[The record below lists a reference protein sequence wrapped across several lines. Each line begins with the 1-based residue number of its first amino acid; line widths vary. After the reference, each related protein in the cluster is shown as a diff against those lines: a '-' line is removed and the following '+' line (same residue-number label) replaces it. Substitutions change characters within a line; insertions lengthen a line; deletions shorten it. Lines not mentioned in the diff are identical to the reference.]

1 MGKHTRNVLTVKSI
15 AANKATKLRDGGGLW
30 LVTKGGDRYWIF
42 DYRIAGKRREMGV
55 GPLHTVGLAE
65 ARQRAERAREHL
77 RRGIDPIAQRTVEAI
92 EAAKAKDGVV
102 TFGKY
107 ADAYID
113 GAVKARRWSG
123 AKTEANWRNSI
134 KNHAKAIR
142 DKDIAGIGVADVLSV
157 LTPIWA
163 AKPESAD
170 KLRARIETILAAAK
184 VEGLRSGDNPAAWKD
199 NLEHAALHR
208 EEVIEDEIHHPAVPW
223 QALPDVMKS
232 VRSVG
237 TISSAAAEF
246 CILTASRP
254 GMVRHAVWSDFVDDV
269 WIIVAR
275 GMKGRKEHRV
285 PLSPRAL
292 EILKAMKA
300 KRLNDYV
307 FPGVKAKRP
316 LSENTL
322 TKTFVTSGGEGFT
335 VHGTARS
342 SFRDWVRDTGRDE
355 VLGELALAHKVGN
368 AVQRAYARSDAFDRR
383 RDLMNDWAKYLGGE
397 SPAKN

>member
-1 MGKHTRNVLTVKSI
+1 MGSHTRNALTVKAI
-15 AANKATKLRDGGGLW
+15 AASKSVKLRDGGGLW
-30 LVTKGGDRYWIF
+30 LITKGNGRYWIF
-42 DYRIAGKRREMGV
+42 DYTHGGKRRQMGI

-77 RRGIDPIAQRTVEAI
+77 RHGVDPLQHRAVEAI
-92 EAAKAKDGVV
+92 EAAKAKNSVT
-102 TFGKY
+102 TFGTF

-113 GAVKARRWSG
+113 GAVEGKRWSG
-123 AKTEANWRNSI
+123 AKTEANWRNSVE
-134 KNHAKAIR
+134 NHARAIR
-142 DKDIAGIGVADVLSV
+142 DKDIAKIDVADVLSV
-157 LTPIWA
+157 LRPIWGT
-163 AKPESAD
+163 KPETAD
-170 KLRARIETILAAAK
+170 KLRARIETILGAAK
-184 VEGLRSGDNPAAWKD
+184 VEGLRSGDNPAAWKG

-223 QALPDVMKS
+223 QDLPDVMKAI
-232 VRSVG
+232 RGVG
-237 TISSAAAEF
+237 TIASAAVEW

-254 GMVRHAVWSDFVDDV
+254 GMVRQAVWSDLAGDV
-269 WIIVAR
+269 WIIPGR

-285 PLSPRAL
+285 PLSKRAAA
-292 EILKAMKA
+292 IIDDMRA
-300 KRLNDYV
+300 KRFNDYV

-322 TKTFVTSGGEGFT
+322 AKTFSANGGEGFT

-383 RDLMNDWAKYLGGE
+383 RGLMEDWALYLG
-397 SPAKN
+397 ATK